1 MMLQQRTEK
10 SVLARRIREVREE
23 LFGQDGGPLLAQ
35 VMELPDRT
43 WRNYEVGVTIPAT
56 VILGFILVCGV
67 NPRWLLT
74 GEGERYLER
83 VRSGVPD
90 QSVAVTARLDRE

>member
-1 MMLQQRTEK
+1 MMLQQNNAT
-10 SVLARRIREVREE
+10 SALARRIREVREE

-35 VMELPDRT
+35 VLELPDRT

-56 VILGFILVCGV
+56 VILAFILVCGV

-83 VRSGVPD
+83 GRPGVPA
-90 QSVAVTARLDRE
+90 QSVAVTAHPERE

>member
-23 LFGQDGGPLLAQ
+23 LFGQDGGPLLAE
-35 VMELPDRT
+35 VLELPDRT

-56 VILGFILVCGV
+56 VILAFILVCGV
-67 NPRWLLT
+67 NPVWLLS

-83 VRSGVPD
+83 GGPGVPAP
-90 QSVAVTARLDRE
+90 SVAMTARLDQD